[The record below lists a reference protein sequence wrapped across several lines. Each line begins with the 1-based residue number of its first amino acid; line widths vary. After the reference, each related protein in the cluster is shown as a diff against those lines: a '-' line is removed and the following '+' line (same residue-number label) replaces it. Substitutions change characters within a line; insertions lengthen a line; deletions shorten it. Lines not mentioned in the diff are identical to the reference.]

1 VKRWRFAFS
10 RRWFGYLAV
19 AIVFAIVCV
28 LLSNWQL
35 ARRAEKT
42 HEIALVTDNYDA
54 RPVDVHAL
62 LPDLDTFDPADEWR
76 PVVLEGAYLT
86 DEALLVRNRPRG
98 GQPGFEQ
105 LVPFLTTDGSVFM
118 VDRGWLPTGNEQD
131 LPDVVPAAP
140 DGTVTVTA
148 RLRPGEP
155 TVAGRGAGEG
165 QIATIHLPE
174 LAERIEGPLYTGAYG
189 LLVEETPA
197 ATDPR
202 PAAAT
207 RPEADEGVH
216 LSYAFQWLIFG
227 ILGFVFL
234 GYAVRQEYRA
244 LNAEDPDER
253 DRAEQRERRRSQKRT
268 DADVEDELLDASSGT
283 R

>member
-1 VKRWRFAFS
+1 MNRWRFAFS

-54 RPVDVHAL
+54 RPVAVETL
-62 LPDLDTFDPADEWR
+62 LPDLDSFDPADEWR
-76 PVVLEGAYLT
+76 PVVLEGTYLT
-86 DEALLVRNRPRG
+86 DDEVLVRNRPRG

-105 LVPFLTTDGSVFM
+105 LVPFRTTDGSVFV

-140 DGTVTVTA
+140 SGTVTVTV

-174 LAERIEGPLYTGAYG
+174 LAERTGEPTYTGAYG
-189 LLVEETPA
+189 LLVDESPSPTET
-197 ATDPR
+197 R
-202 PAAAT
+202 PAAAQ
-207 RPEADEGVH
+207 RPVADEGAH

-234 GYAVRQEYRA
+234 GYAIRQEYRA
-244 LNAEDPDER
+244 LNADDPEEQE
-253 DRAEQRERRRSQKRT
+253 RAEKRERRRLEKRT
-268 DADVEDELLDASSGT
+268 DADVEDELVDAA

>member
-1 VKRWRFAFS
+1 MKGWRFAFS

-19 AIVFAIVCV
+19 AIVFAVVCV

-42 HEIALVTDNYDA
+42 NEIALVTDNYEA
-54 RPVDVHAL
+54 RPVPVETL
-62 LPDLDTFDPADEWR
+62 LPELDSFDPDDEWH
-76 PVVLEGAYLT
+76 PVLLEGSYLI
-86 DEALLVRNRPRG
+86 DEQTLARNRPRG
-98 GQPGFEQ
+98 GQPGFDV
-105 LVPFLTTDGSVFM
+105 LVPFRTTSGDVFV

-131 LPDVVPAAP
+131 LPDVVPGAP
-140 DGTVTVTA
+140 TGTVTVTV

-174 LAERIEGPLYTGAYG
+174 MAERIGEPTYTGAYG
-189 LLVEETPA
+189 LLVDEDPA
-197 ATDPR
+197 PTDAR
-202 PAAAT
+202 PAASQK
-207 RPEADEGVH
+207 PVADEGAH

-244 LNAEDPDER
+244 LNADEPEER
-253 DRAEQRERRRSQKRT
+253 ERAEERERRRRAKRT
-268 DADVEDELLDASSGT
+268 DADIEDELLDAA